1 MLLFRSEEPGSESS
15 DRQTQRR
22 TGEHID
28 RWCKA
33 WRLPRGA
40 VLSIEQAWK
49 LADAWY
55 RDRMSPAWRRRTMD
69 EAHELFRSL
78 GLTSDFWRFS

>member
-1 MLLFRSEEPGSESS
+1 MLLFRAE
-15 DRQTQRR
+15 D
-22 TGEHID
+22 HID

-40 VLSIEQAWK
+40 TLTLDQAWN
-49 LADAWY
+49 LANAWY
-55 RDRMSPAWRRRTMD
+55 RDRMSPEWRRRTVD
-69 EAHELFRSL
+69 EAHALFGSL

>member
-1 MLLFRSEEPGSESS
+1 MLIFRSE
-15 DRQTQRR
+15 D
-22 TGEHID
+22 HIAL
-28 RWCKA
+28 WCKA

-40 VLSIEQAWK
+40 TLSVELAWK

-55 RDRMSPAWRRRTMD
+55 HDRMSPDWRRTVD

-78 GLTSDFWRFS
+78 GLTSEFWRFS

>member
-1 MLLFRSEEPGSESS
+1 MLLFRSE
-15 DRQTQRR
+15 
-22 TGEHID
+22 EHID

-33 WRLPRGA
+33 WRLSRGG

-55 RDRMSPAWRRRTMD
+55 RERMSPTFRRRTVD
-69 EAHELFRSL
+69 EAHELFGSL

>member
-1 MLLFRSEEPGSESS
+1 MLIFRSEE
-15 DRQTQRR
+15 
-22 TGEHID
+22 HID
-28 RWCKA
+28 NWCKT

-40 VLSIEQAWK
+40 TLSVEQTWK

-55 RDRMSPAWRRRTMD
+55 RDRLSTNWRRRTVD

-78 GLTSDFWRFS
+78 GLASEFWRLG

>member
-1 MLLFRSEEPGSESS
+1 MLIFRSE
-15 DRQTQRR
+15 D
-22 TGEHID
+22 HID

-33 WRLPRGA
+33 WRLERGEM
-40 VLSIEQAWK
+40 LSVERTWQ

-55 RDRMSPAWRRRTMD
+55 RDRMKADWRRRTVD

-78 GLTSDFWRFS
+78 GLTTDFWRFS

>member
-1 MLLFRSEEPGSESS
+1 MLIFRSEE
-15 DRQTQRR
+15 
-22 TGEHID
+22 HIE

-33 WRLPRGA
+33 WRLPQGA
-40 VLSIEQAWK
+40 VLTIEQAWR

-55 RDRMSPAWRRRTMD
+55 RDRMSPDWRRRTID

-78 GLTSDFWRFS
+78 GLSSEFWRFS

>member
-1 MLLFRSEEPGSESS
+1 MLLFRSE
-15 DRQTQRR
+15 
-22 TGEHID
+22 EHID

-33 WRLPRGA
+33 WRLTRGG
-40 VLSIEQAWK
+40 VLSIDQAWK

-55 RDRMSPAWRRRTMD
+55 RECMSPTFRRRTVD
-69 EAHELFRSL
+69 EAQELFVSL

>member
-1 MLLFRSEEPGSESS
+1 MLIFRSEDQRSE
-15 DRQTQRR
+15 DQRVE
-22 TGEHID
+22 EHID
-28 RWCKA
+28 RWCSA
-33 WRLPRGA
+33 WKLPRGA
-40 VLSIEQAWK
+40 TLSVQQAWM

-55 RDRMSPAWRRRTMD
+55 RDRMSPEWRRRTAE